1 MKKSAFSLVAILAL
15 ALTLAIGTVLAPAT
29 IRVVPVEAP
38 GTLGTAAS
46 GAALVTLGSPGTYI
60 VPVNFTI
67 HVTGA
72 GPAGNIQGIF
82 ILNHTDASK
91 LVGSSLQFVDTGL
104 AGCLAGSCS
113 SAQAGAPGT
122 LLAKSGP
129 GTNVYWAYSKAI
141 MGGVG
146 QDHVFDGSLPQ
157 TSYYNFSYVFNGPIT
172 QSAGPV
178 TAWHLINVTFTVPAG
193 SVSPAGTS
201 PGPAEFII
209 VGAGP
214 SVTNTGAND
223 FDKPY
228 ATPWSGATNITVIP
242 EFYFGTIAAIVLP
255 LLALAGYIRFR
266 GSKPTPAVSL
276 NT

>member
-1 MKKSAFSLVAILAL
+1 MNKRIFALAAIL

-38 GTLGTAAS
+38 GTLGTAGS
-46 GAALVTLGSPGTYI
+46 GAALVTLGSAGTFT
-60 VPVNFTI
+60 VPVNYTI

-72 GPAGNIQGIF
+72 GTAGNIQGIF
-82 ILNHTDASK
+82 ILNHTSTSK
-91 LVGSSLQFVDTGL
+91 LNGPSLQFVDTGL
-104 AGCLAGSCS
+104 AGCVAGSCS
-113 SAQAGAPGT
+113 GPQAGAPGT

-129 GTNVYWAYSKAI
+129 GTNVYWAYSTSI
-141 MGGVG
+141 SGGVG
-146 QDHVFDGSLPQ
+146 PDHVFDGSLPQ
-157 TSYYNFSYVFNGPIT
+157 TSYYNFSYVFNGPIL

-193 SVSPAGTS
+193 SVSTPGTS

-214 SVTNTGAND
+214 SLTDTGANN
-223 FDKPY
+223 FLKPY
-228 ATPWSGATNITVIP
+228 ATPWSGATNIVVIP
-242 EFYFGTIAAIVLP
+242 EFFFGTLAAVILP
-255 LLALAGYIRFR
+255 LLALAGYMRFR
-266 GSKPTPAVSL
+266 RSDAGPAVSL